1 MRKNFTQRI
10 LNNTAGNS
18 NIRPSTASNSSY
30 RNAGTYFTSPSGDRS
45 GVIEAYRKAIPS
57 TNIDENSILEHS
69 AGLNSSTGFNAQML
83 G

>member
-1 MRKNFTQRI
+1 MKKNFTQRV
-10 LNNTAGNS
+10 LPGV

-30 RNAGTYFTSPSGDRS
+30 RNAGTYFTSPSGERS

-57 TNIDENSILEHS
+57 TNIDESSMLEHS
-69 AGLNSSTGFNAQML
+69 DGFNSTKRFNVTGL